1 MKNLK
6 KLAITAICM
15 VLCVSMSSCTL
26 LFRYLQSSEK
36 TPSEES
42 FKGVIIL
49 PDDGLLEDVSISVE
63 LVPEVESKQVLNIEK
78 LWQSETE
85 MEKAEIYT
93 FEEEFYDDTEIISY
107 TYTADAD
114 GVLSAWIT
122 EMYAGNVAWMYIK
135 DEYGEEIVS
144 DYVDKN
150 GYGISADVKAGNT
163 YYIDV
168 EAGYSAFTFTL
179 NIGVP
184 NMFSDISG
192 YTIVYDSTEYINQEN
207 RYIFTPEIDGIYR
220 FDFYEV
226 MNDCGLE
233 FRVTNRLGETLCES
247 YNLGNGEGAT
257 IFEAVAG
264 ERYTVTVSQSIGY
277 TDYKMQIGYQ
287 KETADIMGY
296 DIVNDSI
303 EYADQINYYTF
314 WPKGDNATLVLEEI
328 QNGCLMGIHVYN
340 YLGETIA
347 YDYSAENGTYLKL
360 QGLNNDKPYVI
371 AITHQVGT
379 SDYSLIIE

>member
-1 MKNLK
+1 M
-6 KLAITAICM
+6 T
-15 VLCVSMSSCTL
+15 
-26 LFRYLQSSEK
+26 
-36 TPSEES
+36 
-42 FKGVIIL
+42 
-49 PDDGLLEDVSISVE
+49 
-63 LVPEVESKQVLNIEK
+63 
-78 LWQSETE
+78 
-85 MEKAEIYT
+85 
-93 FEEEFYDDTEIISY
+93 
-107 TYTADAD
+107 
-114 GVLSAWIT
+114 
-122 EMYAGNVAWMYIK
+122 
-135 DEYGEEIVS
+135 
-144 DYVDKN
+144 
-150 GYGISADVKAGNT
+150 
-163 YYIDV
+163 
-168 EAGYSAFTFTL
+168 
-179 NIGVP
+179 
-184 NMFSDISG
+184 SDISG
-192 YTIVYDSTEYINQEN
+192 YTIVYDSTEYMNQEN
-207 RYIFTPEIDGIYR
+207 RYIFTPEIDGLYR

-371 AITHQVGT
+371 AITHQVGA